1 MTKPIALRFSLLLA
15 LLLAAF
21 APVFPAL
28 VHAWLSYSN
37 NSHGVLVPFIS
48 AYLVWTKRDKLA
60 STETSSSMWGL
71 VLLLLSMALYLL
83 GYAAKIAVVP
93 RCMLVFSLAGLIL
106 FCLGSRFL
114 KQLAFP
120 IFFLL
125 FMVPIPDSILNAVSF
140 PLQLFAT
147 KAATIVIEAMSIP
160 AYREGNIV
168 YFAHA
173 HLEIAEA
180 CSGLH
185 SLVSITTLSA
195 VFAYMAKK
203 GWKINLILVLSAL
216 PIALGANIFRIVT
229 TGILANIYGERVAMG
244 FLHELSGLLVFILG
258 LMILF
263 CEYFLLT
270 RTRRTS

>member
-48 AYLVWTKRDKLA
+48 AYLVWTKRDKL
-60 STETSSSMWGL
+60 
-71 VLLLLSMALYLL
+71 ALYLL